1 MKKVK
6 EFDFSK
12 ARRVTPRETTA
23 YKKAIE
29 ATFHVKRP
37 SRGRPP
43 KGADKYRDVHIR
55 LHPKAL
61 EWAHAQAKQ
70 RGIGY
75 QTLINEVLMQRA
87 TGGHAPHRP
96 LSHSK

>member
-1 MKKVK
+1 MKKAK

-12 ARRVTPRETTA
+12 ARRVKTEETLA
-23 YKKAIE
+23 FKKAIE
-29 ATFHVKRP
+29 KTFHVKRP

-43 KGADKYRDVHIR
+43 KGLDKYRDVHIR

-61 EWAHAQAKQ
+61 EWAHAQAKH

-75 QTLINEVLMQRA
+75 QTFINELLLHRA
-87 TGGHAPHRP
+87 AGGHPHTSSGP
-96 LSHSK
+96 HK

>member
-6 EFDFSK
+6 EFDFLK
-12 ARRVTPRETTA
+12 ARRVRPQETLA
-23 YKKAIE
+23 FKKAIE
-29 ATFHVKRP
+29 NTFHVKRP

-43 KGADKYRDVHIR
+43 KGLDKYRDVHIR

-61 EWAHAQAKQ
+61 EWARAQAKH

-75 QTLINEVLMQRA
+75 QTLINEVLMHRA
-87 TGGHAPHRP
+87 TGGHGHSSIVPH
-96 LSHSK
+96 K